1 MGVRKGGTVYYW
13 ADCILSTGEAD
24 ILYDKN
30 EYADPSE
37 CGFIKASSKTVGM
50 TQCDVSKGFICEH
63 TNGKKTVK
71 NSGLQLLYILMI
83 IDISVNQ

>member
-1 MGVRKGGTVYYW
+1 MGLWKGGTEYYW
-13 ADCILSTGEAD
+13 ADCILSSGEAD
-24 ILYDKN
+24 IFPDKTK
-30 EYADPSE
+30 YADPSG
-37 CGFIKASSKTVGM
+37 CGFIKEGASVDM
-50 TQCDVSKGFICEH
+50 TQCDVRKGFICEH